1 MKKKLEAELI
11 SIAHRILKLK
21 NKDEIIQ
28 LHQETQKLY
37 EKLTVLRFV
46 EEHFSDAKPTIGQK
60 EIFET
65 VMSSFD
71 DEVVSVSENLE
82 EIEEKA
88 VELEADVVEEE
99 IVEMEIEIPLETEN
113 ETIAFES
120 ENEETE
126 EVLDFQ
132 EDQKEVFEEVVEAEK
147 ESESDLE
154 PNFEMFKD
162 EEVLFEKP
170 KKKKVAKQIS
180 FEDLLGGSLDAPV
193 FERIENIEI
202 TIENP
207 EILEEIVENP
217 TKPFFELDDEPVE
230 EKEEPT
236 ETVEINEVN
245 DNFKK
250 GISFGLNDRIA
261 FERHLFG
268 GSSEDLNRVISQLSS
283 FDSFEEA
290 KEFIEDMVKP
300 DYENWEGKEEYE
312 LRFMDNIEKKFA

>member
-88 VELEADVVEEE
+88 VEIEADVVEEE

-132 EDQKEVFEEVVEAEK
+132 EDQKEAFEEVVEAET

-245 DNFKK
+245 ENFKK

>member
-71 DEVVSVSENLE
+71 DEVVSISENLE

-88 VELEADVVEEE
+88 VEIEADVVEEE
-99 IVEMEIEIPLETEN
+99 IVEMEIETPLETEN
-113 ETIAFES
+113 ETIVFES

-126 EVLDFQ
+126 EILDFQ
-132 EDQKEVFEEVVEAEK
+132 EAQKEAFEEVVEAET

-245 DNFKK
+245 ENFKK

-312 LRFMDNIEKKFA
+312 LRFMENIEKKFA

>member
-88 VELEADVVEEE
+88 VEIEADVVEEE

-113 ETIAFES
+113 ETIVFES

-132 EDQKEVFEEVVEAEK
+132 EGQKEAFEEVVEAET

-245 DNFKK
+245 ENFKK

-312 LRFMDNIEKKFA
+312 LRFMENIEKKFA

>member
-71 DEVVSVSENLE
+71 DEVVSISENFE

-88 VELEADVVEEE
+88 VEIEADVVEEE
-99 IVEMEIEIPLETEN
+99 IVEMEIETPLETEN
-113 ETIAFES
+113 ETIVFES

-126 EVLDFQ
+126 EILDFQ
-132 EDQKEVFEEVVEAEK
+132 EAQKEAFEEVVEAET

-245 DNFKK
+245 ENFKK

-312 LRFMDNIEKKFA
+312 LRFMENIEKKFA

>member
-88 VELEADVVEEE
+88 VEIEADVVEEE
-99 IVEMEIEIPLETEN
+99 IVEMEIETPLETEN

-120 ENEETE
+120 ENEEAE
-126 EVLDFQ
+126 EILDFQ
-132 EDQKEVFEEVVEAEK
+132 EAQKEAFEEVVEAET

-193 FERIENIEI
+193 FERIETIEI

-230 EKEEPT
+230 EKEEPA

-245 DNFKK
+245 ENFKK

-312 LRFMDNIEKKFA
+312 HRFMESIERKFA

>member
-88 VELEADVVEEE
+88 VEIEADVVEEE
-99 IVEMEIEIPLETEN
+99 IVEMEIETPLETEN

-120 ENEETE
+120 ENEEAE
-126 EVLDFQ
+126 EILDFQ
-132 EDQKEVFEEVVEAEK
+132 EAQKEAFEEVVEAET

-193 FERIENIEI
+193 FERIETIE
-202 TIENP
+202 TTTENP

-230 EKEEPT
+230 EKEEPA

-245 DNFKK
+245 ENFKK

>member
-88 VELEADVVEEE
+88 VEIEADVVEEE
-99 IVEMEIEIPLETEN
+99 IVEMEIETPLENEN

-120 ENEETE
+120 ENEEAE
-126 EVLDFQ
+126 EILDFQ
-132 EDQKEVFEEVVEAEK
+132 EAQKEAFEEVVEAET

-193 FERIENIEI
+193 FERIETIE
-202 TIENP
+202 TTTENP

-230 EKEEPT
+230 EKEEPA

-245 DNFKK
+245 ENFKK

>member
-88 VELEADVVEEE
+88 VEIEADVVEEE
-99 IVEMEIEIPLETEN
+99 IVEMEIETPLETEN

-120 ENEETE
+120 ENEEAE
-126 EVLDFQ
+126 EILDFQ
-132 EDQKEVFEEVVEAEK
+132 EAQKEAFEEVVEAET

-193 FERIENIEI
+193 FERIETIEI

-230 EKEEPT
+230 EKEEPA

-245 DNFKK
+245 ENFKK

>member
-71 DEVVSVSENLE
+71 DEVVSISENLE

-88 VELEADVVEEE
+88 VEIEADVVEEE
-99 IVEMEIEIPLETEN
+99 IVEMEIETPLETEN
-113 ETIAFES
+113 EEA
-120 ENEETE
+120 EEI
-126 EVLDFQ
+126 LDFQ
-132 EDQKEVFEEVVEAEK
+132 EAQKEAFEEVVEAET

-245 DNFKK
+245 ENFKK

-312 LRFMDNIEKKFA
+312 LRFMENIEKKFA

>member
-71 DEVVSVSENLE
+71 DEVVSISENLE

-88 VELEADVVEEE
+88 VEIEADVVEEE
-99 IVEMEIEIPLETEN
+99 IVEMEIETPLETEN
-113 ETIAFES
+113 ETIVFES

-126 EVLDFQ
+126 EILDFQ
-132 EDQKEVFEEVVEAEK
+132 EAQKEAFEEVVEAET

-245 DNFKK
+245 ENFKK

>member
-88 VELEADVVEEE
+88 VEIEADVVEEE
-99 IVEMEIEIPLETEN
+99 IVEMEIETPLETEN
-113 ETIAFES
+113 ETIVFES

-126 EVLDFQ
+126 EILDFQ
-132 EDQKEVFEEVVEAEK
+132 EAQKEAFEEVVEAET

-245 DNFKK
+245 ENFKK

-312 LRFMDNIEKKFA
+312 LRFMENIEKKFA

>member
-1 MKKKLEAELI
+1 MKKKLEADLI

-60 EIFET
+60 EIFEK
-65 VMSSFD
+65 VISSFD
-71 DEVVSVSENLE
+71 DEVASISENLE

-88 VELEADVVEEE
+88 AETKAEIQDEE
-99 IVEMEIEIPLETEN
+99 IAEMEIETPLELEN
-113 ETIAFES
+113 DSIAFES
-120 ENEETE
+120 ENEEAE

-132 EDQKEVFEEVVEAEK
+132 EAQKEAFEEDFEAET
-147 ESESDLE
+147 ESKSDFE

-170 KKKKVAKQIS
+170 KKKKEPKQIS

-193 FERIENIEI
+193 FERIDTNEAS
-202 TIENP
+202 IENP

-217 TKPFFELDDEPVE
+217 TKPFFELDDEAVE
-230 EKEEPT
+230 E
-236 ETVEINEVN
+236 ETVENTDINAANE
-245 DNFKK
+245 NFKK

-300 DYENWEGKEEYE
+300 DYDNWEGKEEYE
-312 LRFMDNIEKKFA
+312 LRFMESIERKFA

>member
-88 VELEADVVEEE
+88 VEIEADVVEEE
-99 IVEMEIEIPLETEN
+99 IVEMEIETPLETEN

-120 ENEETE
+120 ENEEAE
-126 EVLDFQ
+126 EILDFQ
-132 EDQKEVFEEVVEAEK
+132 EAQKEAFEEVVEAET

-193 FERIENIEI
+193 FERIE
-202 TIENP
+202 TIETTTESP

-230 EKEEPT
+230 EKEEPA

-245 DNFKK
+245 ENFKK

-312 LRFMDNIEKKFA
+312 LRFMENIEKKFA

>member
-88 VELEADVVEEE
+88 VEIEADVVEEE
-99 IVEMEIEIPLETEN
+99 IVEMEIETPLETEN

-120 ENEETE
+120 ENEEAE
-126 EVLDFQ
+126 EILDFQ
-132 EDQKEVFEEVVEAEK
+132 EAQKEAFEEVVEAET

-180 FEDLLGGSLDAPV
+180 FEDLLGEIHEAPV
-193 FERIENIEI
+193 FERIENNE
-202 TIENP
+202 TTTESP

-230 EKEEPT
+230 EKEEPA

-245 DNFKK
+245 ENFKK

>member
-65 VMSSFD
+65 VMSYFD

-99 IVEMEIEIPLETEN
+99 IVEMKIETPMETEN
-113 ETIAFES
+113 ETFAFES

-132 EDQKEVFEEVVEAEK
+132 EAQKEAFEEVVEAET

-193 FERIENIEI
+193 FERIETIEI
-202 TIENP
+202 TIENT

-230 EKEEPT
+230 EKEEPA

>member
-71 DEVVSVSENLE
+71 DEVVSISENLE

-88 VELEADVVEEE
+88 VEIEADVVEEE
-99 IVEMEIEIPLETEN
+99 IVEMEIETPLETEN
-113 ETIAFES
+113 ETIVFES

-126 EVLDFQ
+126 EILDFQ
-132 EDQKEVFEEVVEAEK
+132 EAQKEAFEEVVEAET

-217 TKPFFELDDEPVE
+217 TKPFFELYDEPVE

-245 DNFKK
+245 ENFKK

-312 LRFMDNIEKKFA
+312 LRFMENIEKKFA

>member
-71 DEVVSVSENLE
+71 DEVVSISENLE

-88 VELEADVVEEE
+88 AEMEADVVEEE

-113 ETIAFES
+113 ETIVFES

-132 EDQKEVFEEVVEAEK
+132 EDQKEVFEEVVEAET

-230 EKEEPT
+230 EEDEPA
-236 ETVEINEVN
+236 EPGEINEVN
-245 DNFKK
+245 ENFKK

>member
-71 DEVVSVSENLE
+71 DEVVSISENLE

-88 VELEADVVEEE
+88 VEIEADVVEEE

-132 EDQKEVFEEVVEAEK
+132 EDQKEAFEEVVEAET

-245 DNFKK
+245 ENFKK

-312 LRFMDNIEKKFA
+312 LRFMENIEKKFA

>member
-88 VELEADVVEEE
+88 VEIEADVVEEE
-99 IVEMEIEIPLETEN
+99 IVEMEIETPLETEN

-120 ENEETE
+120 ENEEAE
-126 EVLDFQ
+126 EILDFQ
-132 EDQKEVFEEVVEAEK
+132 EAQKEAFEEVVEAET

-193 FERIENIEI
+193 FERIETIEI

-245 DNFKK
+245 ENFKK

>member
-88 VELEADVVEEE
+88 VEIEADVVEEE

>member
-1 MKKKLEAELI
+1 M
-11 SIAHRILKLK
+11 
-21 NKDEIIQ
+21 
-28 LHQETQKLY
+28 T
-37 EKLTVLRFV
+37 FV
-46 EEHFSDAKPTIGQK
+46 A
-60 EIFET
+60 

-88 VELEADVVEEE
+88 VEIEADVVEEE
-99 IVEMEIEIPLETEN
+99 IVEMEIETPLETEN

-120 ENEETE
+120 ENEEVE
-126 EVLDFQ
+126 EILDFQ
-132 EDQKEVFEEVVEAEK
+132 EAQKEAFEEVVEAET

-193 FERIENIEI
+193 FERIETIET

-230 EKEEPT
+230 EKEEPA

-245 DNFKK
+245 ENFKK